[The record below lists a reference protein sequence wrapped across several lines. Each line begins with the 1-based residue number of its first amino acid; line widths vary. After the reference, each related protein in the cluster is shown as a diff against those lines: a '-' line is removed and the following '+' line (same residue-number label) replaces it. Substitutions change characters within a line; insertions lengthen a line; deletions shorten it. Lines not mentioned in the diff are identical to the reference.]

1 MSLKEIGGRDLSRVD
16 LLDRI
21 RVKGVVINGAITVT
35 VGSVELLSIKVNLV
49 IASLETAKRFG
60 LKLPWEEH
68 EEKSKIRA
76 EENARSVS
84 SKSRRAVR
92 EKSGRIQLTFDKEH

>member
-1 MSLKEIGGRDLSRVD
+1 MGRRDLSLVD

-21 RVKGVVINGAITVT
+21 LEKGVVINGDITVT

-60 LKLPWEEH
+60 LKLPWEEQ
-68 EEKSKIRA
+68 EERMKLVA
-76 EENARSVS
+76 VANARSVTT
-84 SKSRRAVR
+84 KSRRAVR
-92 EKSGRIQLTFDKEH
+92 